1 MAFEIQPDEFVQAL
15 HDDHGHGHC
24 MAVMA
29 MVTWLTVM
37 QHYWGE
43 GKSFLHDS
51 MLRSI
56 GTCTKKQIA
65 ALLSTQQEK
74 IQDECATT
82 TRWMLFAT
90 TCIP

>member
-15 HDDHGHGHC
+15 HDGHGHGHC
-24 MAVMA
+24 MAV
-29 MVTWLTVM
+29 
-37 QHYWGE
+37 
-43 GKSFLHDS
+43 KSFLHDS